1 MRRIVAAI
9 VLLSASAAASS
20 AEEQWFSLH
29 LDGRKIGHMHT
40 LRYAEGDGRLVNEQ
54 SLSLQLERSGAALS
68 ISTRERNW
76 ETPQGVPLA
85 FESQV
90 DTAGTEARVYG
101 EIFPDG
107 RLQLRTEQQGSSAEE
122 TRTWPAGALMAEG
135 QRLAMEKAGYRPGT
149 EYQLLAWDSGSL
161 TAMPTQTRI
170 GTLELV
176 DIHGRRES
184 LLPIEQTVDMGG
196 AMTHVK
202 SWVDPAT
209 HDLRRLRLPAI
220 GLQLEMLACDRAC
233 ALAPVQPTDVL
244 AQTVVA
250 APEPLRPR
258 DLERPMRYQL
268 RLLASDGAALD
279 TPPGQSLAHLDKQ
292 GDVALIVD
300 PRGEAAEPPQPA
312 DTAPNR
318 WLQSKDAAVADL
330 AKQATQ
336 GAPDERAKA
345 QMLERHVR
353 NFIATKSLRVGY
365 ASASEIVKN
374 REGDCTEHAVL
385 LAALMRASGIPARV
399 ATGIAY
405 APAYAGRRDVF
416 VPHAWVHAWVDG
428 AWRGYDAALPR
439 YDAGHIAFGVGDG
452 DPFRFY
458 AGIELLGGVQILG
471 AARASAAELKAAAQ

>member
-1 MRRIVAAI
+1 VRRIVAAI
-9 VLLSASAAASS
+9 VLLSAAAVAGA
-20 AEEQWFSLH
+20 AEEHWFSLH

-40 LRYAEGDGRLVNEQ
+40 LRYVEPDGRVVNEQ
-54 SLSLQLERSGAALS
+54 TLALQLERSGAPLS

-90 DTAGTEARVYG
+90 DTAGTTASVYG
-101 EIFPDG
+101 DIRPDG
-107 RLQLRTEQQGSSAEE
+107 RLLLRTEQQGANAEE
-122 TRTWPAGALMAEG
+122 TRTWPRGALLAEG
-135 QRLAMEKAGYRPGT
+135 QRLAMEKAGYEPGT

-161 TAMPTQTRI
+161 EAVPTQTRI
-170 GTLELV
+170 GVLELV
-176 DIHGRRES
+176 DIHGRREA
-184 LLPIEQTVDMGG
+184 LLPVEQRVDMGG
-196 AMTHVK
+196 AVTQVK
-202 SWVDPAT
+202 SWVDPQAHT
-209 HDLRRLRLPAI
+209 LRRLRLPAI

-250 APEPLRPR
+250 APAPLRPR
-258 DLERPMRYQL
+258 DLERPLRYEL
-268 RLLASDGAALD
+268 RLAAGDGAALD
-279 TPPGQSLAHLDKQ
+279 LPPGQALAPLATA

-300 PRGEAAEPPQPA
+300 PRGEAAAPPQPA
-312 DTAPNR
+312 DIAPNR
-318 WLQSKDAAVADL
+318 WLQADDAGVVAL
-330 AKQATQ
+330 ARQATR
-336 GAPDERAKA
+336 GAPNERAKA
-345 QMLERHVR
+345 EMLEREVR

-385 LAALMRASGIPARV
+385 LAALLRASGIPARV

-405 APAYAGRRDVF
+405 APAYAGKRDVF

-458 AGIELLGGVQILG
+458 AGIELLGGVRILG
-471 AARASAAELKAAAQ
+471 VARASAAELKAAQ

>member
-9 VLLSASAAASS
+9 ILLFAGASAQG
-20 AEEQWFSLH
+20 AEEHWYSLH

-40 LRYAEGDGRLVNEQ
+40 LRHLAPDGRVVNEQ
-54 SLSLQLERSGAALS
+54 TLSLQLERSGNPLS

-90 DTAGTEARVYG
+90 DTAGTDARVYG
-101 EIFPDG
+101 DIYPDG
-107 RLQLRTEQQGSSAEE
+107 RLEITTEQQGVTGKE
-122 TRTWPAGALMAEG
+122 TLAWPKGALMAEG
-135 QRLAMEKAGYRPGT
+135 QRLAMEKAGYAPGT
-149 EYQLLAWDSGSL
+149 EYDLLAWDAGAL
-161 TAMPTQTRI
+161 QAVQTRTKI
-170 GTLELV
+170 GALELV

-184 LLPIEQTVDMGG
+184 LLPVDQAVDMGG
-196 AMTHVK
+196 ATTHVK
-202 SWVDPAT
+202 SWVSVDR
-209 HDLRRLRLPAI
+209 HELRRLRMPAI
-220 GLQLEMLACDRAC
+220 GLTLEMLACDRQC

-244 AQTVVA
+244 LQTVVA

-258 DLERPMRYQL
+258 DLERPLRYHL
-268 RLLASDGAALD
+268 KLATSDGAALD
-279 TPPGQSLAHLDKQ
+279 SPPGQSVSNLATA

-300 PRGEAAEPPQPA
+300 PRGEAADPPVKG
-312 DTAPNR
+312 DRAPNR
-318 WLQSKDAAVADL
+318 WLQSKDAAVMAL
-330 AKQATQ
+330 ARKATS
-336 GAPDERAKA
+336 GAKGESAKA
-345 QMLERHVR
+345 EMLERFVR
-353 NFIATKSLRVGY
+353 NYITTKSLRVGY

-405 APAYAGRRDVF
+405 APAFAGQRDVF

-428 AWRGYDAALPR
+428 AWHGYDAALPR

-458 AGIELLGGVQILG
+458 AGIELLGGVDILG
-471 AARASAAELKAAAQ
+471 VERASAAEIRAAAK